1 MKITPTKWR
10 PSLSMVVVSM
20 LIFILCLPITG
31 IWLFR
36 FYDSQLVRE
45 TEQELIVQAA
55 FIEAIMVE
63 QLEKL
68 PPEISQ
74 RGINISKNDFQKGK
88 SPNKYLEAQLD
99 LTTDSVLPPREDP
112 RPANE
117 LPDFR
122 YLEIGKSLDPVL
134 ERAQK
139 TTLAGF
145 RVLDYNGTIIAG
157 RSHLG
162 QSLAHVYEVQKALNG
177 SYASVIRQRI
187 SKSPKPPI
195 YTISRGTG
203 IRVFVT
209 MPVIFEDHVAGVVYL
224 SRTPSHFLRELYD
237 QKWKIALAVL
247 SMLLITSVIAYVF
260 VRTIKGPIEALNA
273 RTNRISNGDKTALE
287 PLEHHGT
294 RELASLS
301 EGLLSMSKKLHDRSD
316 YINTFASHVSHE
328 LKSPLTSIQGA
339 TELLRDASDQMSEEE
354 RNKFLTNIMGDTERL
369 TKLLDRLR
377 DLAEADNS
385 DHEGVSNLAE
395 QVDLLKLKFSK
406 LTFKSSIP
414 ANCSV
419 KLTAENL
426 DIILSNLIA
435 NSKEHGAENITI
447 SAKERAENI
456 AIQLQDDGEGIS
468 DLNRDKI
475 FQLFFT
481 TKRENGGTGMGL
493 GIIQSLLTSHGGSI
507 QHVPTETG
515 TCFELIVPKA
525 D

>member
-1 MKITPTKWR
+1 MKITPDKWR

-55 FIEAIMVE
+55 FIEAMMVE
-63 QLEKL
+63 KIENSLNKTERHGLK
-68 PPEISQ
+68 I
-74 RGINISKNDFQKGK
+74 IKNNFKKKQTQT
-88 SPNKYLEAQLD
+88 KYLEAQLD
-99 LTTDSVLPPREDP
+99 LTTDNVLPPRENP
-112 RPANE
+112 RPTNNSPDYHYLKIGE
-117 LPDFR
+117 L
-122 YLEIGKSLDPVL
+122 LDPIL

-145 RVLDYNGTIIAG
+145 RVLDYNGIIIAG
-157 RSHLG
+157 RSHVG
-162 QSLAHVYEVQKALNG
+162 QSLSHVYEVKQALSGN
-177 SYASVIRQRI
+177 YTSVIRKRI
-187 SKSPKPPI
+187 SSNPKPPI

-209 MPVIFEDHVAGVVYL
+209 MPVIYKEHVAGVVYL

-237 QKWKIALAVL
+237 QKWKIALAVI
-247 SMLLITSVIAYVF
+247 SMLLITALIAYVF
-260 VRTIKGPIEALNA
+260 VRTIKGPIQALNE
-273 RTNRISNGDKTALE
+273 RTNRIANGDKTALE
-287 PLEHHGT
+287 PLAHHGT

-339 TELLRDASDQMSEEE
+339 TELLRDASDQMSEQE

-369 TKLLDRLR
+369 TKLLERLR

-385 DHEGVSNLAE
+385 DHEGVCNLAE
-395 QVDLLKLKFSK
+395 QIDLLQRKFSE
-406 LTFKSSIP
+406 LVFKSTIDE
-414 ANCSV
+414 NHNV
-419 KLTAENL
+419 KLTSENM
-426 DIILSNLIA
+426 DIILSNLVA
-435 NSKEHGAENITI
+435 NSKEHGAKQIDINTKVHTDNIVITI
-447 SAKERAENI
+447 H
-456 AIQLQDDGEGIS
+456 DDGEGIS
-468 DLNRDKI
+468 ELNRDKI

-481 TKRENGGTGMGL
+481 TKRETGGTGMGL
-493 GIIQSLLTSHGGSI
+493 GIIQSLLNSHGGSI
-507 QHVPTETG
+507 QYIPSETG
-515 TCFELIVPKA
+515 TCFEVSVPQA
-525 D
+525 

>member
-1 MKITPTKWR
+1 MKITPNKWR

-55 FIEAIMVE
+55 FIEAIMTE
-63 QLEKL
+63 QLEKHPSL
-68 PPEISQ
+68 TAELGVKVSQ
-74 RGINISKNDFQKGK
+74 DEFKKES
-88 SPNKYLEAQLD
+88 SHSKYLEAQLD
-99 LTTDSVLPPREDP
+99 LTTDDVLPPREDP
-112 RPANE
+112 RVANI
-117 LPDFR
+117 LPSKR
-122 YLEIGKSLDPVL
+122 YLEIGRSLDPIL

-157 RSHLG
+157 RSHVG
-162 QSLAHVYEVQKALNG
+162 QSLGHVYEVKQALTGN
-177 SYASVIRQRI
+177 YASVIRQRI

-237 QKWKIALAVL
+237 QKWKIALVVFF
-247 SMLLITSVIAYVF
+247 MLLITCVIAYVF
-260 VRTIKGPIEALNA
+260 IRTIKGPIEALNA
-273 RTNRISNGDKTALE
+273 RTSRIAKGDKTALE
-287 PLEHHGT
+287 PLTHHGT
-294 RELASLS
+294 REIASLS
-301 EGLLSMSKKLHDRSD
+301 DGLLSMSKKLHDRSD
-316 YINTFASHVSHE
+316 YINTFAAHVSHE

-339 TELLRDASDQMSEEE
+339 TELLRDANYQMSEQE
-354 RNKFLTNIMGDTERL
+354 RNKFLTNILGDTERL
-369 TKLLDRLR
+369 TKLLERLK

-385 DHEGVSNLAE
+385 DHEGTSNLAE
-395 QVDLLKLKFSK
+395 QIDLVQQKFSK
-406 LTFKSSIP
+406 LTFKLSIP
-414 ANCSV
+414 EDCDV
-419 KLTAENL
+419 KLTSENI

-435 NSKEHGAENITI
+435 NSKEH
-447 SAKERAENI
+447 SAKHIDISTQIEKDKVLIR
-456 AIQLQDDGEGIS
+456 LLDDGEGVS

-481 TKRENGGTGMGL
+481 TKRESGGTGMGL
-493 GIIQSLLTSHGGSI
+493 GIIQSLLHSHGGSI
-507 QHVPTETG
+507 RYIPTKTG
-515 TCFELIVPKA
+515 TCFEVRVPRA
-525 D
+525 

>member
-1 MKITPTKWR
+1 MKITPNKWR

-55 FIEAIMVE
+55 FIEAIIVE
-63 QLEKL
+63 HLEKS
-68 PPEISQ
+68 PPKTSE
-74 RGINISKNDFQKGK
+74 RGFRILKSDFKRK
-88 SPNKYLEAQLD
+88 SSNSKYLEAQLD
-99 LTTDSVLPPREDP
+99 LTTDDVLSPREDP
-112 RPANE
+112 IPTNKI
-117 LPDFR
+117 LDFH
-122 YLEIGKSLDPVL
+122 YLKIGKLLDPIL
-134 ERAQK
+134 ERAQR

-145 RVLDYNGTIIAG
+145 RVLDHNGTIIAG
-157 RSHLG
+157 RSHVG
-162 QSLAHVYEVQKALNG
+162 QSLSHVYEVKKALSGN
-177 SYASVIRQRI
+177 YASVIRQRI
-187 SKSPKPPI
+187 SSNPKPPI

-209 MPVIFEDHVAGVVYL
+209 MPVIFQDHVAGVVYL

-237 QKWKIALAVL
+237 QKWKIAFAAIF
-247 SMLLITSVIAYVF
+247 MLLITGVIAFVF
-260 VRTIKGPIEALNA
+260 LRTIKGPIEALNE
-273 RTNRISNGDKTALE
+273 RTTRIANGDKTALE
-287 PLEHHGT
+287 PLAHHGT

-339 TELLRDASDQMSEEE
+339 TELLRDASDQMNEQE

-369 TKLLDRLR
+369 TKLLERLR

-385 DHEGVSNLAE
+385 DHEGVCSLAD
-395 QVDLLKLKFSK
+395 QIDLLQRKFPE
-406 LTFKSSIP
+406 LIFKPSISDKY
-414 ANCSV
+414 NV
-419 KLTAENL
+419 KLTSENME
-426 DIILSNLIA
+426 IILSNLAA
-435 NSKEHGAENITI
+435 NSKEHGAKQIEI
-447 SAKERAENI
+447 SAQVQKENVLIR
-456 AIQLQDDGEGIS
+456 LHDDGEGVS
-468 DLNRDKI
+468 ELNRDKI

-493 GIIQSLLTSHGGSI
+493 GIIQSLLNSHGGSI
-507 QHVPTETG
+507 KYIPTEFG
-515 TCFELIVPKA
+515 TCFQVSVPRT
-525 D
+525 

>member
-1 MKITPTKWR
+1 MKITPNKWR

-45 TEQELIVQAA
+45 TEQELIVQGA
-55 FIEAIMVE
+55 FIEALMVE
-63 QLEKL
+63 QLEKSL
-68 PPEISQ
+68 LSPSQ
-74 RGINISKNDFQKGK
+74 RGVRILKNDFKK
-88 SPNKYLEAQLD
+88 ETSHSKYLEAQLD
-99 LTTDSVLPPREDP
+99 LTTDAVLPPRQDP
-112 RPANE
+112 RAANS
-117 LPDFR
+117 LPDLR
-122 YLEIGKSLDPVL
+122 YLEIGKLLDPVL

-157 RSHLG
+157 RSHIG
-162 QSLAHVYEVQKALNG
+162 QSLAHVYEVKKALNG
-177 SYASVIRQRI
+177 NYASVIRQRI
-187 SKSPKPPI
+187 SKNPKPPI

-209 MPVIFEDHVAGVVYL
+209 MPVIYENHVAGVVYL

-237 QKWKIALAVL
+237 QKWKIALAVIF
-247 SMLLITSVIAYVF
+247 MLLITSVIAYVF

-273 RTNRISNGDKTALE
+273 RTKRIANGDKTALE
-287 PLEHHGT
+287 PLAHHGT

-301 EGLLSMSKKLHDRSD
+301 EGLLSMSKKLNDRSD

-339 TELLRDASDQMSEEE
+339 TELLRDASDQMSEQE

-369 TKLLDRLR
+369 TKLLERLR

-395 QVDLLKLKFSK
+395 QVGLLKQKFSG
-406 LTFKSSIP
+406 LTIKTSLP
-414 ANCSV
+414 ENCAVS
-419 KLTAENL
+419 LTAENL

-435 NSKEHGAENITI
+435 NSKEHGAKKIEINADVQQENILI
-447 SAKERAENI
+447 R
-456 AIQLQDDGEGIS
+456 LHDDGEGIS

-481 TKRENGGTGMGL
+481 TKRERGGTGMGL
-493 GIIQSLLTSHGGSI
+493 GIIQSLLNSHAGSI
-507 QHVPTETG
+507 RYIPTKTG
-515 TCFELIVPKA
+515 TCFEVVVPKA